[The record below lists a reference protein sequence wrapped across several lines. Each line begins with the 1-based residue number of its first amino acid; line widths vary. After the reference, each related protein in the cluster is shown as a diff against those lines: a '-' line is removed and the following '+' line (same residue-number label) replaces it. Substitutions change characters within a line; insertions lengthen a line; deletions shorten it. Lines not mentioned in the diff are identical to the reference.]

1 MIQFNINKKVSVLL
15 AVALGFVSLGNAQ
28 QALTL
33 AAAKDFAVK
42 NAFQVKSKNLD
53 AQSAK
58 LQTEE
63 LLAIGLP
70 QINGSIQYQNFIDRP
85 TSILPGD
92 FFGMPGQNV
101 AVQFGVPQT
110 LTAGINASQLLFDG
124 SWLVGLQA
132 SKAYAAL
139 QNKNII
145 KSEIDV
151 KRATEEAYHLAVIAE
166 ESIALLT
173 ASRDLLA
180 TTLDHT
186 KALQKEGFVETQ
198 DVEQLTLSLNE
209 LEARIR
215 VAQTQ
220 ALIAKTLLKFTI
232 GMNVE
237 EEITLAD
244 NSKTILESFNAQLV
258 QTSFNADNLIDNQII
273 KDGLAL
279 QKLSVKN
286 QQARLLP
293 NMAAFYSLQ
302 RQAQRQE
309 FNFFNGNEAWYPTQL
324 WGLSMNIPIVSGGS
338 KMKGIEKAQVE
349 VKRMEETL
357 AFSTNGAKL
366 EYQVGMAE
374 YMNATQNVEL
384 AMQSYALA
392 SSILEKTQIKFDQGT
407 SSSFELSRQT
417 SQLLQA
423 QVTLIQA
430 RLSLMNAQTRL
441 SKSLNAL

>member
-1 MIQFNINKKVSVLL
+1 MIQFNINKKISALL
-15 AVALGFVSLGNAQ
+15 LLALGFVTIGNAQ

-33 AAAKDFAVK
+33 AAAKEFAVK
-42 NAFQVKSKNLD
+42 NAFQVKSKSFD
-53 AQSAK
+53 EQSAK
-58 LQTEE
+58 LQTQE
-63 LLAIGLP
+63 LIAIGLP
-70 QINGSIQYQNFIDRP
+70 QISGSIQYQNFIDRP

-151 KRATEEAYHLAVIAE
+151 KRATEEAYHYAVIAQ

-180 TTLDHT
+180 VTLEHT
-186 KALQKEGFVETQ
+186 VALKKEGFVETQ

-220 ALIAKTLLKFTI
+220 ALIAKSLLKFTI
-232 GMNVE
+232 GMNVD

-244 NSKTILESFNAQLV
+244 DSKMILDSFNMQLL
-258 QTSFNADNLIDNQII
+258 QSTFNADNLIDNQII
-273 KDGLAL
+273 KDGLVL

-286 QQARLLP
+286 EQAGLLP
-293 NMAAFYSLQ
+293 NLAAFYSVQ

-309 FNFFNGNEAWYPTQL
+309 FNFLDGNESWYPTQL
-324 WGLSMNIPIVSGGS
+324 WGLSMNIPIVSGGG
-338 KMKGIEKAQVE
+338 KMKSIERAEVE

-357 AFSTNGAKL
+357 AFSTNAAKL

-384 AMQSYALA
+384 AMQSYTLA
-392 SSILEKTQIKFDQGT
+392 SSILQKTQVKFDQGT

-423 QVTLIQA
+423 QVSLIQA

>member
-1 MIQFNINKKVSVLL
+1 MIKFNINKKISILL

-28 QALTL
+28 QSLTL
-33 AAAKDFAVK
+33 AAAKEYAVQ
-42 NAFQVKSKNLD
+42 NAFQVKSKNFD

-63 LLAIGLP
+63 LMAIGLP
-70 QINGSIQYQNFIDRP
+70 QISGSIQYQNFIDRP

-145 KSEIDV
+145 KSEIEV
-151 KRATEEAYHLAVIAE
+151 KRATEEAYHLAVIAQ

-180 TTLDHT
+180 STLEHT
-186 KALQKEGFVETQ
+186 KALKTEGFVETQ

-215 VAQTQ
+215 VAKTQ
-220 ALIAKTLLKFTI
+220 ALIAQTLLKFTI
-232 GMNVE
+232 GMNVD
-237 EEITLAD
+237 EEITLVD
-244 NSKTILESFNAQLV
+244 NSATILDSFNAQLV
-258 QTSFNADNLIDNQII
+258 QSPFNVENLIDNQII
-273 KDGLAL
+273 KEGLYL

-286 QQARLLP
+286 QQAGLLP
-293 NMAAFYSLQ
+293 NLAAFYSVQ

-309 FNFFNGNEAWYPTQL
+309 FNFLDGNEPWYPTQL
-324 WGLSMNIPIVSGGS
+324 WGLSMNVPIVSGGRKTKS
-338 KMKGIEKAQVE
+338 IQRAGVE

-357 AFSTNGAKL
+357 AFSNNAAKL

-374 YMNATQNVEL
+374 YMNATQNADL
-384 AMQSYALA
+384 ATQSYTLA
-392 SSILEKTQIKFDQGT
+392 SSILNKTQIKFDQGT

-423 QVTLIQA
+423 EVSLIQA

>member
-1 MIQFNINKKVSVLL
+1 MIQFKINKKISVLL
-15 AVALGFVSLGNAQ
+15 AVALGFVSLGSAQ

-33 AAAKDFAVK
+33 AAAKEFALK
-42 NAFQVKSKNLD
+42 NAFQVKSKTLD

-70 QINGSIQYQNFIDRP
+70 QISGSIQYQNFIDRP

-132 SKAYAAL
+132 SKAYGAL
-139 QNKNII
+139 QNKNIV
-145 KSEIDV
+145 KSEIEV
-151 KRATEEAYHLAVIAE
+151 KRATEEAYHLAVIAQ

-180 TTLDHT
+180 STLEHT
-186 KALQKEGFVETQ
+186 KALNTEGFVETQ

-220 ALIAKTLLKFTI
+220 VLIAKTLLKFTM

-237 EEITLAD
+237 EEITLVD
-244 NSKTILESFNAQLV
+244 NSNTILDSFNAQML
-258 QTSFNADNLIDNQII
+258 QTPFNADNLIDNQII

-302 RQAQRQE
+302 KQAQRQE
-309 FNFFNGNEAWYPTQL
+309 FNFFQGSQPWYPTQL
-324 WGLSMNIPIVSGGS
+324 WGLSVNVPIVSGGG
-338 KMKGIEKAQVE
+338 KMKSIQKAGVE

-357 AFSTNGAKL
+357 AFSTNAAKL

-384 AMQSYALA
+384 ALQSYNLA
-392 SSILEKTQIKFDQGT
+392 ASILNKTQIKFDQGT

-417 SQLLQA
+417 SQLLQS
-423 QVTLIQA
+423 QVALIQA

>member
-1 MIQFNINKKVSVLL
+1 MIQFNINKKIS
-15 AVALGFVSLGNAQ
+15 AVMLVVLGFVSLGSAQ

-33 AAAKDFAVK
+33 AAAKEFALK
-42 NAFQVKSKNLD
+42 NAFQVKSKTLD
-53 AQSAK
+53 AQTAK

-70 QINGSIQYQNFIDRP
+70 QISGSIQYQNFIDRP

-110 LTAGINASQLLFDG
+110 LTAGISASQLLFDG

-139 QNKNII
+139 QSKNIV
-145 KSEIDV
+145 KSEIEV
-151 KRATEEAYHLAVIAE
+151 KRATEEAYHLAVIAQ

-180 TTLDHT
+180 STLEHT
-186 KALQKEGFVETQ
+186 KALKAEGFVETQ

-215 VAQTQ
+215 TAQTQ
-220 ALIAKTLLKFTI
+220 AIIAKTLLKFTI

-237 EEITLAD
+237 EEITLVD
-244 NSKTILESFNAQLV
+244 NSKDILDSFNAQIL
-258 QTSFNADNLIDNQII
+258 QTPFSADNLIDNQII
-273 KDGLAL
+273 RDGLAL

-286 QQARLLP
+286 QQSRLLP
-293 NMAAFYSLQ
+293 NMAAFYSIQ
-302 RQAQRQE
+302 KQAQRQE
-309 FNFFNGNEAWYPTQL
+309 FNFFKGSEPWYPTQL
-324 WGLSMNIPIVSGGS
+324 WGLSMNVPIVSGGG
-338 KMKGIEKAQVE
+338 KMKSIQKAGVE

-357 AFSTNGAKL
+357 AFSTNAAKL

-384 AMQSYALA
+384 ALQSYTLA
-392 SSILEKTQIKFDQGT
+392 ASILNKTQIKFDQGT

-417 SQLLQA
+417 SQLLQS
-423 QVTLIQA
+423 QVALIQA

>member
-1 MIQFNINKKVSVLL
+1 
-15 AVALGFVSLGNAQ
+15 
-28 QALTL
+28 
-33 AAAKDFAVK
+33 
-42 NAFQVKSKNLD
+42 
-53 AQSAK
+53 
-58 LQTEE
+58 
-63 LLAIGLP
+63 
-70 QINGSIQYQNFIDRP
+70 
-85 TSILPGD
+85 
-92 FFGMPGQNV
+92 
-101 AVQFGVPQT
+101 
-110 LTAGINASQLLFDG
+110 
-124 SWLVGLQA
+124 
-132 SKAYAAL
+132 
-139 QNKNII
+139 
-145 KSEIDV
+145 
-151 KRATEEAYHLAVIAE
+151 
-166 ESIALLT
+166 
-173 ASRDLLA
+173 
-180 TTLDHT
+180 
-186 KALQKEGFVETQ
+186 
-198 DVEQLTLSLNE
+198 

-232 GMNVE
+232 GMDVE

-258 QTSFNADNLIDNQII
+258 QSPFNADNLIDNQII
-273 KDGLAL
+273 KEGLGL

-286 QQARLLP
+286 QQAGLLP
-293 NMAAFYSLQ
+293 NLAAFYSLQ

-309 FNFFNGNEAWYPTQL
+309 FNFFDGNEAWYPTQL
-324 WGLSMNIPIVSGGS
+324 WGLSMNIPIVSGGG
-338 KMKGIEKAQVE
+338 KMKSIQKAEVE

>member
-1 MIQFNINKKVSVLL
+1 MIQFNINKKITALL
-15 AVALGFVSLGNAQ
+15 LVVLGFVSLGTAQ

-33 AAAKDFAVK
+33 AAAKEFALK
-42 NAFQVKSKNLD
+42 NAFQVKSKTLD
-53 AQSAK
+53 AQTAK

-92 FFGMPGQNV
+92 FFGRPGQNV

-110 LTAGINASQLLFDG
+110 LTAGISASQLLFDG
-124 SWLVGLQA
+124 SWLVGIQA

-145 KSEIDV
+145 KSEIEV
-151 KRATEEAYHLAVIAE
+151 KRATEEAYHLAVIAQ
-166 ESIALLT
+166 ESISLLT
-173 ASRDLLA
+173 ASRDLLKG
-180 TTLDHT
+180 TLDHT
-186 KALQKEGFVETQ
+186 VALKQEGFVETQ
-198 DVEQLTLSLNE
+198 DVEQLSLSLNE

-215 VAQTQ
+215 TAETQ
-220 ALIAKTLLKFTI
+220 AKIAKTLLKFTI

-237 EEITLAD
+237 EDITLAD
-244 NSKTILESFNAQLV
+244 NSKTILEAFNAQLV
-258 QTSFNADNLIDNQII
+258 QTTFNADNLIDNQII

-286 QQARLLP
+286 QQAKLLP
-293 NMAAFYSLQ
+293 NMAAFYSMQKQGQ
-302 RQAQRQE
+302 RQQ
-309 FNFFNGNEAWYPTQL
+309 FDFLDGSKPWYPTQI
-324 WGLSMNIPIVSGGS
+324 WGLSMNVPLISGGA
-338 KMKGIEKAQVE
+338 KMKGIKKAGVE

-357 AFSTNGAKL
+357 AYSTNAAKL

-374 YMNATQNVEL
+374 YMNATQNVDL
-384 AMQSYALA
+384 AMQSYNLA
-392 SSILEKTQIKFDQGT
+392 SSILNKTQIKFDQGT

>member
-1 MIQFNINKKVSVLL
+1 MIQFNINKKVSLL
-15 AVALGFVSLGNAQ
+15 IAVALGFVSLGTAQ

-33 AAAKDFAVK
+33 SAAKEYAVK
-42 NAFQVKSKNLD
+42 NAFQVKSKSFD
-53 AQSAK
+53 AQAAK
-58 LQTEE
+58 LQTDE
-63 LLAIGLP
+63 LIAIGLP

-124 SWLVGLQA
+124 SWLIGLQA

-139 QNKNII
+139 QNKNIV
-145 KSEIDV
+145 KSEIEV
-151 KRATEEAYHLAVIAE
+151 KRATEEAYHLAVIAQ
-166 ESIALLT
+166 ESISLLT
-173 ASRDLLA
+173 ASRDLLKS
-180 TTLDHT
+180 TLEHT
-186 KALQKEGFVETQ
+186 QALKKEGFVEAQ
-198 DVEQLTLSLNE
+198 DVEQLSLSLNE

-215 VAQTQ
+215 NAETQ
-220 ALIAKTLLKFTI
+220 AKIAKNLLKFTI
-232 GMNVE
+232 GMNID

-244 NSKTILESFNAQLV
+244 NSKTILEAFNAQLV
-258 QTSFNADNLIDNQII
+258 QTPFNADNLIDNQII

-293 NMAAFYSLQ
+293 NMAAFYSVQ

-309 FNFFNGNEAWYPTQL
+309 FNFFDNSQPWYPTQI
-324 WGLSMNIPIVSGGS
+324 WGLSMNVPLISGGA
-338 KMKGIEKAQVE
+338 KMKGIQKAGVE

-357 AFSTNGAKL
+357 AFSTNAAKL

-374 YMNATQNVEL
+374 YMNATQNVDL
-384 AMQSYALA
+384 AMQSYNLA
-392 SSILEKTQIKFDQGT
+392 SSILQKTQIKFDQGT

>member
-1 MIQFNINKKVSVLL
+1 MIQFNINKKIGVLL
-15 AVALGFVSLGNAQ
+15 AVTLGFVSLANAQ

-33 AAAKDFAVK
+33 AAAKEFAVK
-42 NAFQVKSKNLD
+42 NAFQVKSKEFD
-53 AQSAK
+53 SQVAK
-58 LQTEE
+58 FQTEE
-63 LLAIGLP
+63 LVAIGLP
-70 QINGSIQYQNFIDRP
+70 QISGSIQYQNFIDRP

-92 FFGMPGQNV
+92 FFGMPGRNV

-110 LTAGINASQLLFDG
+110 LTAGISASQLLFDG

-139 QNKNII
+139 QSKNII

-151 KRATEEAYHLAVIAE
+151 KRATEEAYHLAVIAQ

-173 ASRDLLA
+173 ASRDLL
-180 TTLDHT
+180 TGTLEHT
-186 KALQKEGFVETQ
+186 KALKNEGFVETQ

-215 VAQTQ
+215 NAETQ
-220 ALIAKTLLKFTI
+220 AKIAKTLLKFTI

-244 NSKTILESFNAQLV
+244 NSKMLLDSFNAQML

-279 QKLSVKN
+279 QKLNVRN

-293 NMAAFYSLQ
+293 NMAAFYSAQ
-302 RQAQRQE
+302 KQAQREE
-309 FNFFNGNEAWYPTQL
+309 FNFFDGSQPWYPTQI
-324 WGLSMNIPIVSGGS
+324 WGLSMNVPIISGGG
-338 KMKGIEKAQVE
+338 KMKSIQKAGVE

-357 AFSTNGAKL
+357 AFSTNAAKL

-374 YMNATQNVEL
+374 YMNATQNVDL
-384 AMQSYALA
+384 AMQSYNLS

-423 QVTLIQA
+423 QVSLIQA